1 MSSHTGQNCHHQ
13 NTTNNNCW
21 RGCGE
26 KRTLLHGWWECKL
39 IYPPC
44 RRVWKILK
52 KLGMQLQYDPTIP
65 LLGIKPEKTIIE
77 KGTCTPMF
85 IAALFTIART
95 WK

>member
-1 MSSHTGQNCHHQ
+1 M
-13 NTTNNNCW
+13 
-21 RGCGE
+21 
-26 KRTLLHGWWECKL
+26 